1 MSGWDEGNV
10 FYSDQNLE
18 DGGDEN
24 GDKLVTRHSSQRKFK
39 EFIRSY
45 GDVKGPFPYRYVCE
59 SSFSYLCVCV
69 CVAHCFSQCMCL
81 LLAISTCAL
90 QVFTLLLPWEHRLW
104 LWLDVSK
111 IQMTR
116 HDAQMLKFGC
126 VFRCVSQSYLHTM
139 LF

>member
-59 SSFSYLCVCV
+59 SSFFFLCVWRTAFRNACV
-69 CVAHCFSQCMCL
+69 CFWLFLLRITDFHAVASL
-81 LLAISTCAL
+81 G
-90 QVFTLLLPWEHRLW
+90 
-104 LWLDVSK
+104 K
-111 IQMTR
+111 
-116 HDAQMLKFGC
+116 
-126 VFRCVSQSYLHTM
+126 
-139 LF
+139 

>member
-59 SSFSYLCVCV
+59 SSFSYLCVCI
-69 CVAHCFSQCMCL
+69 CAWRTAFRNACFSFWLFLLAHCRFSRCCFL
-81 LLAISTCAL
+81 G
-90 QVFTLLLPWEHRLW
+90 
-104 LWLDVSK
+104 K
-111 IQMTR
+111 I
-116 HDAQMLKFGC
+116 DCGC
-126 VFRCVSQSYLHTM
+126 G
-139 LF
+139 

>member
-69 CVAHCFSQCMCL
+69 GGGLLFAMHVFAFGYFYLRITDFHAVAC
-81 LLAISTCAL
+81 
-90 QVFTLLLPWEHRLW
+90 
-104 LWLDVSK
+104 
-111 IQMTR
+111 
-116 HDAQMLKFGC
+116 GC
-126 VFRCVSQSYLHTM
+126 G
-139 LF
+139 

>member
-45 GDVKGPFPYRYVCE
+45 GDIKGPFPYRYVCE

-69 CVAHCFSQCMCL
+69 CGWRTA
-81 LLAISTCAL
+81 
-90 QVFTLLLPWEHRLW
+90 
-104 LWLDVSK
+104 
-111 IQMTR
+111 
-116 HDAQMLKFGC
+116 
-126 VFRCVSQSYLHTM
+126 FRNACVSFGYFYLRITDFHAVAS
-139 LF
+139 LGK